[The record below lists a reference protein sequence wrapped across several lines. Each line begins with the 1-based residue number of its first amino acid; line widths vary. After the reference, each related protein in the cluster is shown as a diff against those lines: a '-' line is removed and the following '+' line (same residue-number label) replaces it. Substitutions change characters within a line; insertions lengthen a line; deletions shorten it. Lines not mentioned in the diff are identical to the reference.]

1 MMMIEVFLKKKKE
14 EVKLEDDINDD
25 DVNKNN

>member
-1 MMMIEVFLKKKKE
+1 MMIEVFLKKKKE